1 MSECDME
8 DAFNVWEQFFLEKE
22 KNKKQKLLLRPLL
35 FEGEIKT
42 SR

>member
-1 MSECDME
+1 MRESDME
-8 DAFNVWEQFFLEKE
+8 HAFNVWEQFFLEKE
-22 KNKKQKLLLRPLL
+22 KKNKGQVLRPLL